1 MTPDK
6 LRAEADKL
14 TEDMGKVAEDF
25 IMFQLHNP
33 SPECVFPRKRFAD
46 QLVAFTTRHGEQ
58 ERLRGRIEG
67 MEASLHGQPR
77 WMLQDLRFQLAAME
91 KGEEVAR

>member
-6 LRAEADKL
+6 LRAEAEKL
-14 TEDMGKVAEDF
+14 ASSFMQAGDCQCTYCVPKRAKITDALLDF
-25 IMFQLHNP
+25 
-33 SPECVFPRKRFAD
+33 A
-46 QLVAFTTRHGEQ
+46 TRHGER